1 MTNEKS
7 TVMKSKLIV
16 FMMTLLM
23 TAHAGKAG
31 ACTGITL
38 KTQAGETILARTIEW
53 AGSNLGSSYVIVPRG
68 YRQRSYVPGGKR
80 SEEHTSELQSRI

>member
-38 KTQAGETILARTIEW
+38 KT
-53 AGSNLGSSYVIVPRG
+53 
-68 YRQRSYVPGGKR
+68 
-80 SEEHTSELQSRI
+80 